1 MVNFNEKQPTSE
13 VVEQKQLIAKRVP
26 PGDRWSLTD
35 EPNVVHASLTETLE
49 AYFQKTRF
57 NKAFYL
63 DPIGSA
69 LYAVDRV
76 EVEIQPE
83 PIKTFDFYGDGYE

>member
-1 MVNFNEKQPTSE
+1 MVNFDERQPTSE

-26 PGDRWSLTD
+26 PGDRWALSGESD
-35 EPNVVHASLTETLE
+35 KVYASLTETLE
-49 AYFQKTRF
+49 AYFQKTKF
-57 NKAFYL
+57 NAAFYL

-76 EVEIQPE
+76 EIEIEPE
-83 PIKTFDFYGDGYE
+83 PIKTFDFYGDSY

>member
-1 MVNFNEKQPTSE
+1 MSE
-13 VVEQKQLIAKRVP
+13 FETIEQKQLIAKRVP
-26 PGDRWSLTD
+26 PGDRWALSNEPNKIYDTLTD
-35 EPNVVHASLTETLE
+35 TLE
-49 AYFQKTRF
+49 AYFQQTQF

-76 EVEIQPE
+76 EIEIKPE
-83 PIKTFDFYGDGYE
+83 PIKTFDFYGDGYK

>member
-1 MVNFNEKQPTSE
+1 MAEFET
-13 VVEQKQLIAKRVP
+13 VEQKQLIAKRVP
-26 PGDRWSLTD
+26 PGDRWSLTSD
-35 EPNVVHASLTETLE
+35 GEVYESLTDTLE
-49 AYFQKTRF
+49 AYFQKTKF

-76 EVEIQPE
+76 EVEVKQE
-83 PIKTFDFYGDGYE
+83 PIREYSFYGEFKQGI

>member
-1 MVNFNEKQPTSE
+1 MAEFET
-13 VVEQKQLIAKRVP
+13 VEQKQLIAERVP
-26 PGDRWSLTD
+26 PGDRWSLLGD
-35 EPNVVHASLTETLE
+35 SIVHESLTDALE
-49 AYFQKTRF
+49 AYFQKTKF

-76 EVEIQPE
+76 EVEIQQE
-83 PIKTFDFYGDGYE
+83 PVKEYSFYGEFKQGI